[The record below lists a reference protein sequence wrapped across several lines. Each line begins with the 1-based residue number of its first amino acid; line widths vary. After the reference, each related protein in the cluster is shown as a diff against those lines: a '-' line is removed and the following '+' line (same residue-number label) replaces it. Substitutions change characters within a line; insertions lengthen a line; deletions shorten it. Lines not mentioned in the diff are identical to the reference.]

1 MNAATRCK
9 IKRRTRQRTAQRRT
23 QMTSFKIG
31 VGDEEEKTVRF
42 FNFIPLQFC
51 VFGFGPSFL
60 AIHHLS

>member
-1 MNAATRCK
+1 
-9 IKRRTRQRTAQRRT
+9 
-23 QMTSFKIG
+23 MTSFKIG

-60 AIHHLS
+60 ATHHLS